1 MKYSTPYKIYMI
13 LRCIRLEYYPGYYL
27 YGIAMLLTPTYR
39 LPSLAQITHVILILS
54 FAGAYAMMLNIL
66 SDRETDRKI
75 SHKQFM
81 AITVDIVGECNIK
94 VLSII
99 FAVTLITV
107 HMMGVLVANTIKDI
121 MVSTL
126 MLAVGMILAYV
137 YSVKPFRT
145 KSRPFLDLITLYI
158 LIFVTQTLYILSIQT
173 MISEFEINLTLSL
186 SLLWLA
192 STVIPSQ
199 VEDAPFDRLAG
210 VTTFASTYSSKV
222 VIPLMLVLTL
232 IGGMTSYL
240 SLARLS
246 NAPLLLLFGLIVI
259 PLTLEAIL
267 SLCFLLSKNYSY
279 FRYSSAI
286 EWFVSNASLLLNN
299 ILSLSR

>member
-145 KSRPFLDLITLYI
+145 KSRPFLGSDNAIYIDFCNANAIYTFYSNNDLRI
-158 LIFVTQTLYILSIQT
+158 
-173 MISEFEINLTLSL
+173 
-186 SLLWLA
+186 
-192 STVIPSQ
+192 
-199 VEDAPFDRLAG
+199 
-210 VTTFASTYSSKV
+210 
-222 VIPLMLVLTL
+222 
-232 IGGMTSYL
+232 
-240 SLARLS
+240 
-246 NAPLLLLFGLIVI
+246 
-259 PLTLEAIL
+259 
-267 SLCFLLSKNYSY
+267 
-279 FRYSSAI
+279 
-286 EWFVSNASLLLNN
+286 
-299 ILSLSR
+299 